1 MADELELR
9 VVVPEP
15 FERAANG
22 WLESPPPVLEQAGLQ
37 LTDQTL
43 ETLMYEGRHQDTGM
57 RLMNVMNWFGPK
69 VDAVWSLT
77 VRFDAAQ
84 GGGTQI
90 TALGRLDEKTR
101 SALGQWAAER
111 GRVVF
116 AAGAG

>member
-9 VVVPEP
+9 VVVDEP
-15 FERAANG
+15 FERVANG
-22 WLESPPPVLEQAGLQ
+22 WLQSPPPVLADAGLR

-43 ETLMYEGRHQDTGM
+43 ETLMYEGRHQDVGM

-77 VRFDAAQ
+77 VRFDPAQ
-84 GGGTQI
+84 DGGTQI

-101 SALGQWAAER
+101 VTLGRWAAER